1 MESIKLEDEWETLE
15 QTGEHEYIFRR
26 IDSVCVPE
34 LNVGLNSSLERC
46 LALEMPEDYDAGF
59 QTIERQN
66 LTLLYFRDTN
76 CFVLEL
82 TDNTY
87 NDLFNDLVVSLYQ
100 KVKNISDASE
110 CSTLF
115 IQTFHKWSE
124 FFDDEKFDRL
134 NKDIIKGLFGELFV
148 LKSFVQKSTLVN
160 INDVLNSWT
169 GPYDQGHDFV
179 FDDKDIEVKT
189 KDATKISIRISS
201 EQQLDNIIGKSLEL
215 LVLSVDSDLVEGGA
229 ISDLVDDIRVLI
241 NNRLGD
247 TSILLKAI
255 KQKSLTLKNIHD
267 YDNFRFM
274 PVKKA
279 LYDCLIDGFPK
290 LIKDN
295 LPKQISNVK
304 YDINLSV
311 LDDYLL
317 ESEEL

>member
-215 LVLSVDSDLVEGGA
+215 LVLSVDSDLVEGRA